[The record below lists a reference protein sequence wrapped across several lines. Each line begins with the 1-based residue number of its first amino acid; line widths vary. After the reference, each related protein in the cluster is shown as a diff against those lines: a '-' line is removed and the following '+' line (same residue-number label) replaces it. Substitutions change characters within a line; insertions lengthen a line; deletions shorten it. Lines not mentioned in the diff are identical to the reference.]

1 MVRPVALVNSSY
13 YCHISDYLI
22 YNQEN
27 VASSL
32 RFIQVYTDVGNYS
45 SAGTAVVTK
54 IYKHLVTN
62 SYFAKIRQLVD
73 TRIPPLLQETI
84 RAPTPVSGEILGM
97 VVRPLLVLENC
108 PDNSLVTRIMTDL
121 CRHILAPAFSDQI
134 RLYILPGLSQTK
146 GFPLTRLINSF
157 SLISREEPDLVTSPS
172 LLFSLLSLARPHLAT
187 LQPGL
192 LSVLATL
199 FTGVLNNS
207 ADREDTEDLDDDEEE
222 EMDDVAMR
230 DTDSLTELSVAMINE
245 KEFVSF
251 FVRMAEI
258 SLRENSQT
266 FSGTG
271 RGLSHSSIKQLCVI
285 CHQLLLHHNQA
296 MYQYSLLYTLA
307 FTPDFLREL
316 WTIITSTAQLSVF
329 SSAPTP
335 LISLLARGIKMSA
348 QERDEILP
356 QLAVFSSLFGYLL
369 VTIHDSEFYSNQ
381 AQGKAWMP
389 FSLTELVKMS
399 LHLRD
404 IALGLVEL
412 AFPDSRPAVR
422 EEYRMA
428 VNSVKPAAAEEQVE
442 DVVMW
447 SHMFRS
453 VVLIVRQLYNRDT
466 RRQYCPSHHWI
477 NTKIVLPQDRYQ
489 DLSFRRSRLRAYR
502 PFRGL
507 RVVTRDELEEQGPP
521 LSTREV
527 RLATILRE
535 LPFTISFS
543 QRVMVFQNLI
553 YKDKHD
559 HQGDQVNFLQGPHIN
574 LVVRRNYIY
583 EDSFDKLS
591 KSNEPNLKIKMRV
604 QLVNA
609 VGLDEAGIDGGGL
622 FREFLSQ
629 LLKSAFDPNRGFF
642 TLTKDQMLYPNPS
655 ADKIHGDSSPHYYFI
670 GRILGKALYE
680 NLLVELPLASFF
692 LSKLLGQT
700 LINVD
705 IDHLYSLDPELH
717 KNLLYLKTYEGDVQD
732 LELDF
737 TINVDD
743 FGQNKVVLLKPDG
756 DEIPVTNENRIE
768 YIHLVADFKLNKQIK
783 QQCNAFR
790 NGLADVIGL
799 DWLRMFSSSELST
812 LVAGAEH
819 EINVLDL
826 QVTHLS

>member
-1 MVRPVALVNSSY
+1 
-13 YCHISDYLI
+13 
-22 YNQEN
+22 
-27 VASSL
+27 
-32 RFIQVYTDVGNYS
+32 
-45 SAGTAVVTK
+45 
-54 IYKHLVTN
+54 
-62 SYFAKIRQLVD
+62 
-73 TRIPPLLQETI
+73 
-84 RAPTPVSGEILGM
+84 
-97 VVRPLLVLENC
+97 
-108 PDNSLVTRIMTDL
+108 
-121 CRHILAPAFSDQI
+121 
-134 RLYILPGLSQTK
+134 
-146 GFPLTRLINSF
+146 
-157 SLISREEPDLVTSPS
+157 
-172 LLFSLLSLARPHLAT
+172 
-187 LQPGL
+187 
-192 LSVLATL
+192 
-199 FTGVLNNS
+199 
-207 ADREDTEDLDDDEEE
+207 
-222 EMDDVAMR
+222 
-230 DTDSLTELSVAMINE
+230 
-245 KEFVSF
+245 
-251 FVRMAEI
+251 
-258 SLRENSQT
+258 
-266 FSGTG
+266 
-271 RGLSHSSIKQLCVI
+271 
-285 CHQLLLHHNQA
+285 
-296 MYQYSLLYTLA
+296 
-307 FTPDFLREL
+307 
-316 WTIITSTAQLSVF
+316 
-329 SSAPTP
+329 
-335 LISLLARGIKMSA
+335 
-348 QERDEILP
+348 
-356 QLAVFSSLFGYLL
+356 
-369 VTIHDSEFYSNQ
+369 
-381 AQGKAWMP
+381 
-389 FSLTELVKMS
+389 
-399 LHLRD
+399 
-404 IALGLVEL
+404 
-412 AFPDSRPAVR
+412 
-422 EEYRMA
+422 
-428 VNSVKPAAAEEQVE
+428 
-442 DVVMW
+442 
-447 SHMFRS
+447 
-453 VVLIVRQLYNRDT
+453 
-466 RRQYCPSHHWI
+466 
-477 NTKIVLPQDRYQ
+477 
-489 DLSFRRSRLRAYR
+489 
-502 PFRGL
+502 
-507 RVVTRDELEEQGPP
+507 
-521 LSTREV
+521 
-527 RLATILRE
+527 
-535 LPFTISFS
+535 
-543 QRVMVFQNLI
+543 MVFQNLI

-826 QVTHLS
+826 QAHTNYAGGYELSHPTISAFWEVVTGLSEEQKRALLKFVTSCSKPPLLGFKDLDPPFCIQNSGNDLERLPTASTCMNLLKLPDFKDSVMLKNKLLYAIESGAGFELS